1 MENTNLLVGKVSSG
15 KTKGY
20 MFHKVDEQI
29 NRGENLLILDNKRE
43 YYTRFKDKLDENGY
57 RCFMFNLEDTTKS
70 NSYNP
75 LLLPYQYYKNGNKDK
90 AISLIQDLGLEIFK
104 SDNNNVD
111 PFWDESATNYFMA
124 LVLILFKE
132 ASLEEIN
139 LGSVQAMIRFGEEK
153 IGDSYVI
160 NKYFEQL
167 DILDSIYISGS
178 AIVFAPMETR
188 GSILSVMKQKLNN
201 YCVREQLMN
210 NLCGNEISF
219 SNIHSKTAIFVI
231 GAKSLNRLA
240 NIFIDQAVEYF
251 TDNNINF
258 TYILDNFSDMPK
270 LLGLDKM
277 LNEKLKLYVV
287 VRDLEQFK
295 FVYGEYM
302 PTKFEHIIDEFVAR
316 YDDMVMNNEVLY
328 PESVINHAK
337 YFNLKEFVMNH

>member
-29 NRGENLLILDNKRE
+29 NNGENLLILDNKRE
-43 YYTRFKDKLDENGY
+43 YYTRFKNKLDENGY
-57 RCFMFNLEDTTKS
+57 RSLVLNLEDTAKS

-75 LLLPYQYYKNGNKDK
+75 LLLPYQYYKKGDKDK

-104 SDNNNVD
+104 SDNNNTD

-124 LVLILFKE
+124 LVLILFRE

-153 IGDSYVI
+153 IGDSFVI

-178 AIVFAPMETR
+178 AIVFAPVETR

-201 YCVREQLMN
+201 YCVKEQLMN
-210 NLCGNEISF
+210 NLCGNETPF
-219 SNIHSKTAIFVI
+219 SNIHSKTAIFII
-231 GAKSLNRLA
+231 GTKSLNRLA

-251 TDNNINF
+251 TDNDIKF

-277 LNEKLKLYVV
+277 LDEKLKLYVV

-295 FVYGEYM
+295 SIYGEYII
-302 PTKFEHIIDEFVAR
+302 TNFENIIDDFMVK
-316 YDDMVMNNEVLY
+316 YDNDIIDSEVVY
-328 PESVINHAK
+328 PRAIDNK
-337 YFNLKEFVMNH
+337 IRYFNIKEFILNK